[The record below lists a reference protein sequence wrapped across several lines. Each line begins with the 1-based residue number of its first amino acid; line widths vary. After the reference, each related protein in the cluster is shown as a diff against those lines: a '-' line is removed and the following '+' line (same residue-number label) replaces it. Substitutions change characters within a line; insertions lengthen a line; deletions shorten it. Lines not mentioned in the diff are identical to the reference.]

1 MMSEDDAKK
10 FGSFVFGALV
20 FLSICTCTHEFDPKR
35 VRYTHATPEMGE
47 VGAVKGERQLKF
59 GAVSLSVLL

>member
-10 FGSFVFGALV
+10 FRSFVFGALV

-35 VRYTHATPEMGE
+35 VHTCHA
-47 VGAVKGERQLKF
+47 
-59 GAVSLSVLL
+59 

>member
-10 FGSFVFGALV
+10 FGSFVFVHSCFCPYVPALMS
-20 FLSICTCTHEFDPKR
+20 LTQSG
-35 VRYTHATPEMGE
+35 YTHATPEMGE

>member
-10 FGSFVFGALV
+10 FRSFVFGALV

-35 VRYTHATPEMGE
+35 VHTCHT
-47 VGAVKGERQLKF
+47 
-59 GAVSLSVLL
+59 